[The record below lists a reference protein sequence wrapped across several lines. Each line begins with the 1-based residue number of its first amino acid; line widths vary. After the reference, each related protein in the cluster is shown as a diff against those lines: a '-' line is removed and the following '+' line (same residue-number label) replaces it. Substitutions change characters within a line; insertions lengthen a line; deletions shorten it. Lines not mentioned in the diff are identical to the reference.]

1 MPYRPSGSSPFD
13 SATVVDED
21 LRLAGTQNLHVCD
34 MSVMPFS
41 SAANPVRTLV
51 VLALRLSRRLG

>member
-1 MPYRPSGSSPFD
+1 M
-13 SATVVDED
+13 VDED
-21 LRLAGTQNLHVCD
+21 LRVLGTQNLFVCD

-51 VLALRLSRRLG
+51 ALALRLAEHLG